1 MSDAGKNIWET
12 RLRLE
17 IRLKRNWGLLMK
29 KRSPPLPVKQDYI
42 FSIMP
47 PTLPDWFWV
56 GVEKEGVVAPNG
68 ALTIKHKTRG
78 GKGEIARK
86 REKK

>member
-1 MSDAGKNIWET
+1 
-12 RLRLE
+12 
-17 IRLKRNWGLLMK
+17 MK

-47 PTLPDWFWV
+47 PARPDDWWFW
-56 GVEKEGVVAPNG
+56 VEKEGVAAPSG

>member
-1 MSDAGKNIWET
+1 
-12 RLRLE
+12 
-17 IRLKRNWGLLMK
+17 
-29 KRSPPLPVKQDYI
+29 
-42 FSIMP
+42 MP